1 LKGIEMKNTKSR
13 CRLGLLTLTFL
24 LGSIVAFAQGTP
36 DLTGTYEGIVKM
48 PNAPEG
54 KVSLE
59 LKSEGG
65 KITGRAMHGPKT
77 IEITEAK
84 LENGTLTLRFDKD
97 HGFVGKIDG
106 DKLVGEVNDGP
117 QKFPLELKKVM
128 PAAAAAP
135 AAAPAAAAPA
145 ADNLNGQ
152 WDAIADANG
161 QPFPFLLT
169 LKVEG
174 DKVTGSSSSQ
184 LGDSVVKDGSW
195 KDGKLAFQLEG
206 QNGTI
211 SMSATVIEG
220 KLSGEFDYAGQLQG
234 KWVAQ
239 RKTN

>member
-1 LKGIEMKNTKSR
+1 VKNTKLRS
-13 CRLGLLTLTFL
+13 RLGLLTLTFL

-48 PNAPEG
+48 PNMPEG
-54 KVSLE
+54 KVSIE

-77 IEITEAK
+77 IDISEAK

-97 HGFVGKIDG
+97 HAFTGKVDG
-106 DKLVGEVNDGP
+106 DKLVGEVSDGA
-117 QKFPLELKKVM
+117 QKFPIELKKVT
-128 PAAAAAP
+128 PAAAAP

-145 ADNLNGQ
+145 AVNLNGQ

-184 LGDSVVKDGSW
+184 LGESVVKDGSW

-220 KLSGEFDYAGQLQG
+220 KLSGDFDYAGQLQG

-239 RKTN
+239 KKN

>member
-1 LKGIEMKNTKSR
+1 MKNTMSELR
-13 CRLGLLTLTFL
+13 SRLGLLTLTFL

-36 DLTGTYEGIVKM
+36 NVAGTYEGTVKM
-48 PNAPEG
+48 PNGQEG

-65 KITGRAMHGPKT
+65 KITGRAIHGPKA

-84 LENGTLTLRFDKD
+84 LDKDMLTLHFDKD
-97 HGFVGKIDG
+97 HTFVAKVDG
-106 DKLVGEVNDGP
+106 DKLVGEMSDGA
-117 QKFPLELKKVM
+117 QKIPIELKKVTPAIAAA

-135 AAAPAAAAPA
+135 ATAAPAAV
-145 ADNLNGQ
+145 NLNGQ
-152 WDAIADANG
+152 WDAVADANG

-174 DKVTGSSSSQ
+174 DKVTGNSSSQ
-184 LGDSVVKDGSW
+184 LGEAVMKDGSW
-195 KDGKLAFQLEG
+195 KDGKLSFQLEG

-234 KWVAQ
+234 RWVAV
-239 RKTN
+239 KKN

>member
-1 LKGIEMKNTKSR
+1 MKNTKLRS
-13 CRLGLLTLTFL
+13 RLGLLTLTFL